1 MYQLGKSFDA
11 GDVIAPASLTTAVT
25 GKRVMARNAQNV
37 NFLIHVGAA
46 GTGTEDL
53 ILKLQQFTASS
64 SGTSAA
70 LVVDHVW
77 VKAAAALA
85 GTETWT
91 KVANAATD
99 GTITLPGATYAA
111 DELLIVAEINTKD
124 LTDGFD
130 YVGLTMPNTTLS
142 NARVGSATAV
152 LSDLTIRRSPANM
165 APTLF

>member
-1 MYQLGKSFDA
+1 MYQLGYRFDL

-37 NFLIHVGAA
+37 NFLVNVGAA

-53 ILKLQQFTASS
+53 ILKIQQFTAAS
-64 SGTSAA
+64 SGTSAN

-77 VKAAAALA
+77 VKAATALD

-99 GTITLPGATYAA
+99 GTITLVGATYAA
-111 DELLIVAEINTKD
+111 KQLLVLVEVNTKD

-130 YVGLTMPNTTLS
+130 YCGLTMPNTTLA
-142 NARVGSATAV
+142 NARVGAATAV
-152 LSDLTIRRSPANM
+152 LADLVTKRSPNNLQ
-165 APTLF
+165 PTLF